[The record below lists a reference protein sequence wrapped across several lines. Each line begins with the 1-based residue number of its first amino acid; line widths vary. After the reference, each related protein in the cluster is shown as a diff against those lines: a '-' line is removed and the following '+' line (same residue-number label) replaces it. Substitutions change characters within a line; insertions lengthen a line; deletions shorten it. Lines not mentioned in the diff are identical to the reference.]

1 MQAERKHRSHEAEV
15 QSYQHDWQQH
25 VLRLKDYFE
34 RQGLQNVDPSGLHNH
49 YGVHC
54 SVLLLAPFGFEC
66 QPQAE
71 HSSKACGYVVGLDLR
86 ASDVPSI
93 VIDVGCS
100 CMLSL
105 HKASRPRD
113 SSSKFS
119 TTVRT
124 AHVASVTS
132 TVKTL
137 MMTLAL

>member
-1 MQAERKHRSHEAEV
+1 MV
-15 QSYQHDWQQH
+15 
-25 VLRLKDYFE
+25 
-34 RQGLQNVDPSGLHNH
+34 
-49 YGVHC
+49 
-54 SVLLLAPFGFEC
+54 PFGVEC

-71 HSSKACGYVVGLDLR
+71 HSSNACGYVVGLDLR
-86 ASDVPSI
+86 ASDVLSI

-132 TVKTL
+132 TVKTV
-137 MMTLAL
+137 MMTLALSSLCLLAPCGLRLQLDPAPQDSMQGIMCIDTSQSHRYCTQPD